1 MIRILAFWLMGSYVV
16 GVYLAGAAL
25 EYCLKD
31 WELVMHLTGV
41 HLSQT
46 CISHRHVSF
55 IGARFSQ
62 ICISHRHVSLIGVR
76 LTGIHLSQACI
87 SHRHTSPTGMYLL

>member
-31 WELVMHLTGV
+31 WELVMHL
-41 HLSQT
+41 
-46 CISHRHVSF
+46 
-55 IGARFSQ
+55 
-62 ICISHRHVSLIGVR
+62 
-76 LTGIHLSQACI
+76 
-87 SHRHTSPTGMYLL
+87 P